1 MNPSKNPYAPG
12 AGNPPPELAG
22 RDSLLERVGIG
33 LRRIKAGRYA
43 KSFLLVGLR
52 GVGKTVLLNRVARD
66 AEREK
71 LVCLHIE
78 AQEGRSL
85 SSMLIPELHKVL
97 LQIGRTEA
105 VKKAARHA
113 LNIIAGVAK
122 SLQIEYQGM
131 SIGLD
136 KDFQPLAPATG
147 NLENDLS
154 DVFQAVGDAIKKKNT
169 AFVLLVDELQY
180 AKNDQLA
187 ALIVALHKC
196 QQWQLPVMLVGAG
209 LPQLVGNAGNAKSY
223 AERMFDFPEIG
234 KLDRAAALRAIEA
247 PAKRERVSFQ
257 PAALEKILKQTEGYP
272 YFLQEWGYQAWHVA
286 EKSPITVQDIK
297 MATKIALQEL
307 DRSFFR
313 VRYDRCT
320 NREQEYLA
328 AMSRLGAGSHRSG
341 DIAGAMG
348 EHVTEVA
355 PVRGNLIKKGMLY
368 SPKHGLT
375 EFTVPLFGAFMKR
388 TMP

>member
-1 MNPSKNPYAPG
+1 MDPSKNPYAPG

-22 RDSLLERVGIG
+22 RDSLLEKVGIG

-52 GVGKTVLLNRVARD
+52 GVGKTVLLNRIAQG

-78 AQEGRSL
+78 AQEDKPL
-85 SSMLIPELHKVL
+85 SSMLIPELHKIL
-97 LQIGRTEA
+97 LQIGRGEA

-113 LNIIAGVAK
+113 LNIIVGVAK
-122 SLQIEYQGM
+122 SLQIQYQGM

-136 KDFQPLAPATG
+136 RDFQPLAPAIG
-147 NLENDLS
+147 NLESDLS
-154 DVFQAVGDAIKKKNT
+154 NVFRAVGGAIKKKNT
-169 AFVLLVDELQY
+169 AFVLLIDELQY
-180 AKNDQLA
+180 AKKDELA

-196 QQWQLPVMLVGAG
+196 QQWQLPIMLVGAG

-234 KLDRAAALRAIEA
+234 KLDRAAALKAIEA
-247 PAKRERVSFQ
+247 PAKREKVLFQ
-257 PAALEKILKQTEGYP
+257 PAALDKILKQTECYP
-272 YFLQEWGYQAWHVA
+272 YFLQEWGHQAWQA
-286 EKSPITVQDIK
+286 AKKSPIAVQDIK
-297 MATKIALQEL
+297 IATRFALREL
-307 DRSFFR
+307 DQNFFR

-328 AMSRLGAGSHRSG
+328 AMATLGAGRHRSG

-348 EHVTEVA
+348 ERVMAVA
-355 PVRGNLIKKGMLY
+355 PIRSNLIKKGMIY

-375 EFTVPLFGAFMKR
+375 EFTVPLFDAFMER
-388 TMP
+388 AMS